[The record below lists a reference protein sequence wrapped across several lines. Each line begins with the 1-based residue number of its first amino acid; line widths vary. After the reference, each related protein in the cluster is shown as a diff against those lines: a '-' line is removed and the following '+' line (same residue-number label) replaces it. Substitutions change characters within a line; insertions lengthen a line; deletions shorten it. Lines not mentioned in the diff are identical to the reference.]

1 MCWALD
7 FLTPLPDLESAPGFR
22 KAGASAGHPM
32 SLEMPWSQSQTESER
47 ERDTHATVS
56 MIRYQ
61 LSTSV
66 YIYIIYIYT
75 HYTKHLPNSLLRLS
89 PLEFDFG
96 FRWWWPCWS
105 MKPGWRFS
113 MQMCSSTR
121 FASNWIGAMEFRCC
135 ERDSTGWLQAYWW
148 CTGAE
153 RFLACSSVC
162 HTSPCTH
169 KSRFSS
175 L

>member
-66 YIYIIYIYT
+66 YIYIYNIYIYT
-75 HYTKHLPNSLLRLS
+75 LYETLAELS
-89 PLEFDFG
+89 
-96 FRWWWPCWS
+96 
-105 MKPGWRFS
+105 
-113 MQMCSSTR
+113 
-121 FASNWIGAMEFRCC
+121 
-135 ERDSTGWLQAYWW
+135 
-148 CTGAE
+148 
-153 RFLACSSVC
+153 
-162 HTSPCTH
+162 SPAVTV
-169 KSRFSS
+169 RV
-175 L
+175 